1 MYITCLDLYIIYA
14 INVVFTRNIHIV
26 SHTLPCVCMY
36 LNDTYNT
43 TTACRELYLGSM
55 LYLFLFLTKNNCQ
68 LGVGGGYR
76 FSLCG
81 NAESYMTLVAT
92 LN

>member
-43 TTACRELYLGSM
+43 TT
-55 LYLFLFLTKNNCQ
+55 
-68 LGVGGGYR
+68 GGYR